1 MSRRTD
7 NRKSRFP
14 NPRMVHRYLRLLPLL
29 LSILAVLA
37 FGVVEPSVNGAE
49 LAPAPAGAAEKHEAL
64 SLKAEPLLRWE
75 NLR

>member
-29 LSILAVLA
+29 LSVLALLA
-37 FGVVEPSVNGAE
+37 FGGFAPRANAAE
-49 LAPAPAGAAEKHEAL
+49 LALGSGGAAD
-64 SLKAEPLLRWE
+64 KARSAFL
-75 NLR
+75 